1 MQLVVVYLAFPI
13 LNHPYVVFSLL
24 VIHDWR
30 IRRSMDSA
38 ALEDRI
44 NLLKCEIL
52 CFNVLQAIRQLSVQK
67 RHDVCSLRISL
78 R

>member
-24 VIHDWR
+24 VIHDGR
-30 IRRSMDSA
+30 IRREMDSA
-38 ALEDRI
+38 ALEDCI
-44 NLLKCEIL
+44 NLLKCEIF

-67 RHDVCSLRISL
+67 WHDVCSLRISL